1 MEDRGLQGMKPYL
14 EKLTLGVTRLLETSP
29 GVTEVMFVE
38 KEPAERHAIVS
49 WEQKNACV
57 LPEDLKNFYL
67 MTDGF
72 RMTWNVKFDDN
83 PVSLGCMTINSISKL
98 NRLSVSPAYTL
109 PSAPTLADLEDSDE
123 EEGNKEQP
131 KRPHLDTRCAIFELD
146 SCAGSGKVCLVYK
159 NTKPVVSPES
169 EIWFLDRA
177 LYWHFLTKSFTAY
190 YRLMI
195 THLGLPQ
202 WQYIFTGYGLS
213 PQAKQ
218 WFNMYK
224 PITVNTEQLWEA
236 ADASFVNKLD
246 PSKVFRSRTKA
257 SLVKKRPPS
266 QVAASQKSQTA
277 GGSPRTPSQGGSLS
291 RRRETQP

>member
-1 MEDRGLQGMKPYL
+1 MEELDLNGVKPYL
-14 EKLTLGVTRLLETSP
+14 EKLTLGVTRLLENSP

-38 KEPAERHAIVS
+38 KEPAERHTIIS

-72 RMTWNVKFDDN
+72 RMTWSVKFDDN

-98 NRLSVSPAYTL
+98 NRLGVSPAYAL
-109 PSAPTLADLEDSDE
+109 PSAPTLADLEDTDE
-123 EEGNKEQP
+123 EEGDKEQP
-131 KRPHLDTRCAIFELD
+131 KRPYLDSRCLIFELD
-146 SCAGSGKVCLVYK
+146 PCAGNGKVCLVYK

-190 YRLMI
+190 YRLLI

-202 WQYIFTGYGLS
+202 WQYTFTSYGIS

-224 PITVNTEQLWEA
+224 PITVNTEQLSEA
-236 ADASFVNKLD
+236 ADLFVNKLD
-246 PSKVFRSRTKA
+246 PNKIFRSKTKMPV
-257 SLVKKRPPS
+257 VKKRSPS
-266 QVAASQKSQTA
+266 QLATSQKGQTA
-277 GGSPRTPSQGGSLS
+277 GGSPRNPSQGGSLS